1 MRKAGILFLL
11 ISLQLHLPAQYSIRV
26 RVDSMPTRKAYLF
39 EYIGMKNN
47 MLDSARVAPDGSFS
61 FTLPAT
67 AHPGLYR
74 IVVGP
79 EQFWDIIF
87 NREQIRMQTHFNAI
101 IDSLKVT
108 ESLENQLLNRYMQFF
123 MGINRKAET
132 LQRLAGLYPAG
143 DPFRDQVVKE
153 LQKVRASDPE
163 QVTRSI
169 IDTYPASY
177 AARFLKL
184 EMNPKV
190 PAGIPAQNELIYV
203 LDHFWDDIDFKD
215 TTLMYSPGLSN
226 KIRLYFSLF
235 QRTVAPKEVEEAMKK
250 GLDRIMSAA
259 AVNDILFEFI
269 LQDIAD
275 WAERTEYDDFFS
287 YLTEFY
293 LARAS
298 CTDETRKGEFNDIVT
313 SYQKT
318 APGKVVPEIVIPRD
332 KGGALILSEIPS
344 KYTLVLFWAS
354 WCPHCSEILP
364 QLKVLYEKYARSDL
378 EILAIS
384 LDDNKEA
391 WQQAVSANGY
401 TWINHS
407 ELKGWD
413 CSIAYDY
420 GIRATPT
427 LILVDRSR
435 TVVGKPR
442 NATLL
447 EQKLTELGIRPIK

>member
-1 MRKAGILFLL
+1 
-11 ISLQLHLPAQYSIRV
+11 
-26 RVDSMPTRKAYLF
+26 MPTRKAYLF

-47 MLDSARVAPDGSFS
+47 MIDSARVAPDGAFS

-79 EQFWDIIF
+79 EQFWDVIF
-87 NREQIRMQTHFNAI
+87 NREQIRIQTHFNFI
-101 IDSLKVT
+101 IDSLKVA

-123 MGINRKAET
+123 IGMNRKAEA
-132 LQRLAGLYPAG
+132 LQRLARLYPAG
-143 DPFRDQVVKE
+143 DPFRDQIVKE
-153 LQKVRASDPE
+153 LQKVQASDPD
-163 QVTRSI
+163 QVTREI
-169 IDTYPASY
+169 MENYPASY
-177 AARFLKL
+177 AARFLKMEL
-184 EMNPKV
+184 NPKV
-190 PAGIPAQNELIYV
+190 PAGIPPRNEMIYV
-203 LDHFWDDIDFKD
+203 LDHFWDDIDFQD
-215 TTLMYSPGLSN
+215 TTLMYSPGLPN

-235 QRTVAPKEVEEAMKK
+235 QRAIPPKEMEEAMKK
-250 GLDRIMSAA
+250 GLDRLMSAA
-259 AVNDILFEFI
+259 AVNDVLFEFI

-275 WAERTEYDDFFS
+275 WAERTEYDDFFA

-298 CTDETRKGEFNDIVT
+298 CTDEKRKGEFSDIVV

-332 KGGALILSEIPS
+332 KGGALILSEIPA

-364 QLKVLYEKYARSDL
+364 QLQLLYEKYSRSDL

-384 LDDNKEA
+384 LDDNKED
-391 WQQAVSANGY
+391 WERELRKNGY
-401 TWINHS
+401 SWINHS

-435 TVVGKPR
+435 TVLGKPR
-442 NATLL
+442 NAAIL
-447 EQKLTELGIRPIK
+447 EQKLVELGIKPVK

>member
-1 MRKAGILFLL
+1 MRKAGLLFLL
-11 ISLQLHLPAQYSIRV
+11 ITLQLQLPAQYSIRV
-26 RVDSMPTRKAYLF
+26 KVDSMPTRKAYLF

-47 MLDSARVAPDGSFS
+47 MLDSARVSPDGAFS

-87 NREQIRMQTHFNAI
+87 NREQIRMQTHFNSI

-108 ESLENQLLNRYMQFF
+108 ESIENQLLNRYMQFF
-123 MGINRKAET
+123 IGMNRKAET

-143 DPFRDQVVKE
+143 DPFRDQVLRE

-163 QVTRSI
+163 QLTREI

-177 AARFLKL
+177 AARFLKMEL
-184 EMNPKV
+184 NPKV
-190 PAGIPAQNELIYV
+190 PAGVPAQNEMIYV
-203 LDHFWDDIDFKD
+203 LDHFWDDIDFHD
-215 TTLMYSPGLSN
+215 TSLMYSPGLSN

-235 QRTVAPKEVEEAMKK
+235 QRAIPPKEIEEAMKK
-250 GLDRIMSAA
+250 GLDRTMSAA
-259 AVNDILFEFI
+259 AVNDLLFEFI

-298 CTDETRKGEFNDIVT
+298 CTDEKRKGEFSDIVA

-318 APGKVVPEIVIPRD
+318 SPGKVVPEIVIPRD

-344 KYTLVLFWAS
+344 RYTLIVFWAS

-364 QLKVLYEKYARSDL
+364 QLKTLYGKYKRSDL

-384 LDDNKEA
+384 LDDNKED
-391 WQQAVSANGY
+391 WQKAVNENGY
-401 TWINHS
+401 NWINHS

-427 LILVDRSR
+427 LILIDRSR

-442 NATLL
+442 NASLL
-447 EQKLTELGIRPIK
+447 EQKLTELGVRPVK